1 MVTIRVFKKTKFP
14 LIIIALSFIAILLQ
28 PGQGLSIC
36 GRKSCIVPD
45 NWSPPS
51 SPKPS
56 PSPQPPQPIPGPSPR
71 SPQQASTESNNKG
84 VEYHNQG
91 NYEMAIWY
99 YEEALELWPDN
110 QVAKKNLRMAKA
122 SQANELGNEYYK
134 KGDWNNAIKSYEQ
147 ALKYAPDVEVIQEN
161 LRNTRAIVKRLA
173 ENDSLRREANR
184 KNEEAKAKLD
194 NMLDSLAEDL
204 GSSGTR
210 VDSTPVSDS
219 PGFMGS
225 SEPLFSKGT
234 KSSAPVDLRFANPS
248 EPLTVHPEDMKGTS
262 IDDQV
267 HKLTGDALMEM
278 SLCNYSGAVSDLGAA
293 LRLKPNDRELQILLG
308 EALYQRDKRN
318 GKKGS
323 PKADI
328 LLDAVEYGKGDWN
341 SSIRYLEAALARE
354 KNEEKAQVLRDVR
367 NHIEALNVM
376 DEKQHSAKPKTT
388 AGKLDSPF
396 SNRLYEVYGE
406 KIGILLE
413 KRNYKAALY
422 IAAFATIENPDSE
435 AAREMYYRVFF
446 MCLGSLKGTGKESQ

>member
-1 MVTIRVFKKTKFP
+1 MVTTRVFEKIRLW
-14 LIIIALSFIAILLQ
+14 LIVITLSFIAIPLQ

-36 GRKSCIVPD
+36 GRKSCVVPD

-56 PSPQPPQPIPGPSPR
+56 PSPQPPQLIPGPPLH
-71 SPQQASTESNNKG
+71 SPQQASTESTNKG

-99 YEEALELWPDN
+99 YEEALKLWPDN
-110 QVAKKNLRMAKA
+110 QVAKNNLRMAKA

-134 KGDWNNAIKSYEQ
+134 KGDWNNAIESYEQ
-147 ALKYAPDVEVIQEN
+147 ALKYAPDDKVIQEN
-161 LRNTRAIVKRLA
+161 LENTRDVIKKLA
-173 ENDSLRREANR
+173 EKDSLRREANR
-184 KNEEAKAKLD
+184 KDVEVRAKLD
-194 NMLDSLAEDL
+194 NMLDNLAEDF

-210 VDSTPVSDS
+210 VDSTTVTDS
-219 PGFMGS
+219 PGFMGP
-225 SEPLFSKGT
+225 SEPLFSKGS

-248 EPLTVHPEDMKGTS
+248 EPLTVRPEDVKGAS
-262 IDDQV
+262 ADDQV
-267 HKLTGDALMEM
+267 HRLTGDALMEM
-278 SLCNYSGAVSDLGAA
+278 SLGNYSAAISDLEAA
-293 LRLKPNDRELQILLG
+293 VRLKPNDRELRILLG

-318 GKKGS
+318 GARGN

-341 SSIRYLEAALARE
+341 SSIRYLEDAVSRE

-367 NHIEALNVM
+367 NHIEALKVM
-376 DEKQHSAKPKTT
+376 GEKQHSAKPKTT

-406 KIGILLE
+406 KIGILLD
-413 KRNYKAALY
+413 KGNYKAALY
-422 IAAFATIENPDSE
+422 IATFATVENPDSE
-435 AAREMYYRVFF
+435 VARDIYYRVFF
-446 MCLGSLKGTGKESQ
+446 IYLGSLIRTGKESQ